1 MDKKISQ
8 IFRHEFT
15 VGKDA
20 LDGIGHVNNVVY
32 VQWMQN
38 VAELHSNAAGCTA
51 ATKSAGAIWVV
62 RSHKIEYL
70 RPAFAGDHVAALTW
84 VENFRRVTS
93 LRKYKF
99 VRTSDD
105 TVLAKGETD
114 WVFVD
119 ARSGRPRIIPQDV
132 ISAFEPHAEDHRT

>member
-1 MDKKISQ
+1 MEKKMTQ

-20 LDGIGHVNNVVY
+20 LDEIGHVNNVVY
-32 VQWMQN
+32 VQWMQD
-38 VAELHSNAAGCTA
+38 VATLHSDAAGCTA
-51 ATKSAGAIWVV
+51 ATKSADAVWVV

-70 RPAFAGDHVAALTW
+70 RPAFAGDPVAALTW
-84 VENFRRVTS
+84 VENFRRVAS
-93 LRKYKF
+93 LRKYTF

-105 TVLAKGETD
+105 TILAKGETD

-132 ISAFEPHAEDHRT
+132 IGAFWSHGEDQRM